1 MKRILNIL
9 TLYLL
14 VVILSGVGYYGY
26 QYWQKTNQRQQN
38 QMSAQAVDVVEANY
52 KSVYPE
58 ADFVAKIQATDKVG
72 LRARV
77 TGFLQKKMFDEGDI
91 VQKGQPLFLIEPVNF
106 QAQVRQ
112 AEANLAKAEANAVN
126 ARAQYERA
134 KTLFKTKDVPE
145 AKLDEAQAVNDTAQA
160 TVAQMKAA
168 LDLAKKDLEYTT
180 IVSPMDG
187 KIGEKAFS
195 VGELIGPN
203 SGVLAEIVSI
213 NPINAVFSVSEN
225 QLGLLQEQF
234 GNGRDVDVEFIMAD
248 GRTYPERGKIKF
260 VDIVLDEAMN
270 TLKMK
275 ASFPNPEQKLISGQY
290 GRVRLIGKKPI
301 YKIIIPMKSVQRDL
315 NSSFVYVVNSEN
327 KIEKRVVKTG
337 LELPNFDV
345 IIESGLTE
353 GERVVT
359 AGFQKIAPDMTVT
372 PSMVK

>member
-1 MKRILNIL
+1 MKKSVVFGVLA
-9 TLYLL
+9 L
-14 VVILSGVGYYGY
+14 VLIGSVYYGY
-26 QYWQKTNQRQQN
+26 LYWKKMEQPQQV
-38 QMSAQAVDVVEANY
+38 QMAAQAVDVITVDY
-52 KSVYPE
+52 QSVLPE
-58 ADFVAKIQATDKVG
+58 AEFVAKIQATDKVG

-77 TGFLQKKMFDEGDI
+77 TGFLQKKLFDEGDI
-91 VQKGQPLFLIEPVNF
+91 VQKGQPLFIIEPVNF

-126 ARAQYERA
+126 ARAQYERT

-145 AKLDEAQAVNDTAQA
+145 AKLDEVQAANDTAQA

-234 GNGRDVDVEFIMAD
+234 GNGRDVNVEFIMAD
-248 GRTYPERGKIKF
+248 DRVYPEKGKIKF

-290 GRVRLIGKKPI
+290 GRVRLIAQKPI
-301 YKIIIPMKSVQRDL
+301 YEIVIPMKSVQRDL
-315 NSSFVYVVNSEN
+315 TSAFVYVVNSEN

-345 IIESGLTE
+345 IIENGLTE
-353 GERVVT
+353 GEHVVT

-372 PSMVK
+372 QNVIK